1 MRILVFTEGT
11 ILTHRRRA
19 RLPREEVVRRVK
31 SWSSLTQV
39 ELEELRKSGAAP
51 GPAYFADS
59 IPIGNA
65 VRKIGAWQN
74 QGATILYLTSR
85 RTPEE
90 VQIIG
95 EVLKKHRF
103 PEGELLY
110 RQADEEYKDVAERVL
125 PDIIVEDD
133 CESIGGEEEMTYP
146 HIKPSVKSRIKSIV
160 VKEFGGIDHLPDDL
174 LSLLKNQSSV
184 THQS

>member
-11 ILTHRRRA
+11 ILTHRRWA
-19 RLPREEVVRRVK
+19 GLPREEVVRRVK

-39 ELEELRKSGAAP
+39 ELEKLRKSGEAP

-74 QGATILYLTSR
+74 QGAVILYLTSR

-90 VQIIG
+90 VQIIRN
-95 EVLKKHRF
+95 VLKEHGF
-103 PEGELLY
+103 PKGKLLY
-110 RQADEEYKDVAERVL
+110 RRFGEEYKDVAERVL

-146 HIKPSVKSRIKSIV
+146 HINPSVKARIKSIV
-160 VKEFGGIDHLPDDL
+160 VKESRGIDQLPDDL
-174 LSLLKNQSSV
+174 SSLSKYQSLP